1 MRENW
6 RKENFSQMKIM
17 GLFMKTIS
25 SFVFAICL
33 LLAAC
38 GEAENVAQH
47 IPQTSKPV
55 MESDDNLV
63 ASPINNEV
71 MHIMDMDYAS
81 YVSAANTLLK
91 NNKTGLKIP
100 NHVHPTPNA
109 NGGKNMLYDLDDG
122 LTLLIDTNAE
132 DKLQNVRIVFDPD
145 KNPNKNTS
153 LRQGAAI
160 LLAALAPNDKTMLR
174 DVEAQMD
181 EAVSSDQAREF
192 VRYGNA
198 YKIVSTHL
206 PSIVLTAR
214 AE

>member
-1 MRENW
+1 M
-6 RKENFSQMKIM
+6 
-17 GLFMKTIS
+17 
-25 SFVFAICL
+25 ICVYFL
-33 LLAAC
+33 
-38 GEAENVAQH
+38 H
-47 IPQTSKPV
+47 
-55 MESDDNLV
+55 
-63 ASPINNEV
+63 
-71 MHIMDMDYAS
+71 MDYAN

-100 NHVHPTPNA
+100 NHIQPTPNA

-122 LTLLIDTNAE
+122 LTLLIETNAE
-132 DKLQNVRIVFDPD
+132 DKLQNVRIVFNPD
-145 KNPNKNTS
+145 KNPNKSTS